1 MEYKTLGNSGLKV
14 STLCLGTMTFGGE
27 ADEATSKAIYHA
39 AKDKGINFFDT
50 ANIYNNGTSE
60 KILGKLIHEHRD
72 EVVIATK
79 AYFPTG
85 EGVNDKG
92 LGRGHLI
99 KALDD
104 SLKRLNT
111 DYIDVYYAHAFDEN
125 TPLEETLATFDN
137 FVKQGKV
144 RYLGL
149 SNFAAWQVM
158 KAIAVTQQNNYT
170 PISVIQPMYN
180 LVKRQCESELLPMA
194 LSEGLGVASYSPL
207 GGGLLTGKYKTGK
220 KEGRFAES
228 TMYQKRY
235 NDEITYKT
243 VDSYVD
249 FANQNNLNPVSLA
262 IAWVKAHKAITA
274 PLIGA
279 RNLEQLK
286 PALASL
292 DIHMTE
298 ELRTKITDLSPE
310 MVLATGHKKG
320 ERS

>member
-27 ADEATSKAIYHA
+27 ADESTSKAIYQA

-72 EVVIATK
+72 KVIIATK

>member
-27 ADEATSKAIYHA
+27 ADEATSKAIYYA

-50 ANIYNNGTSE
+50 ANIYNNGASE

-220 KEGRFAES
+220 KEGRFTES

-235 NDEITYKT
+235 NDEVTYKT
-243 VDSYVD
+243 VDNYID

>member
-27 ADEATSKAIYHA
+27 ADEAASKKIYKA
-39 AKDKGINFFDT
+39 SRDKGINFFDT
-50 ANIYNNGTSE
+50 ANVYTKGASE
-60 KILGKLIHEHRD
+60 KILGKLIHNHRD
-72 EVVIATK
+72 DVVIATK
-79 AYFPTG
+79 AFFPTG

-99 KALDD
+99 KALDA

-111 DYIDVYYAHAFDEN
+111 DYIDVYYAHAFDES
-125 TPLEETLATFDN
+125 TPLEETLATLDN

-158 KAIAVTQQNNYT
+158 KAIAVADHNNYT

-180 LVKRQCESELLPMA
+180 LLKRQCESELLPMA
-194 LSEGLGVASYSPL
+194 LSEGIGVASYSPL

-228 TMYQKRY
+228 VMYQKRY
-235 NDEITYKT
+235 DDEITDRT
-243 VDSYVD
+243 VDAYVN
-249 FANQNNLNPVSLA
+249 FAKENNYNPVSLA
-262 IAWVKAHKAITA
+262 IAWVKSHKSLTS

-286 PALASL
+286 PALESV
-292 DIHMTE
+292 DITMNE
-298 ELRTKITDLSPE
+298 ELRAEITALSPE
-310 MVLATGHKKG
+310 LVLATGHKKG

>member
-27 ADEATSKAIYHA
+27 ADEATSKAIYHTV
-39 AKDKGINFFDT
+39 KDKGINFFDT

-72 EVVIATK
+72 KVIIATK

-111 DYIDVYYAHAFDEN
+111 NYIDVYYAHAFDEN

-228 TMYQKRY
+228 SMYQKRY

-243 VDSYVD
+243 VDNYID

-310 MVLATGHKKG
+310 MVLATGHKK
-320 ERS
+320 R

>member
-27 ADEATSKAIYHA
+27 ADESTSKAIYQA

-85 EGVNDKG
+85 EGVNNRG

-194 LSEGLGVASYSPL
+194 LSEGLGVTSYSPL

-243 VDSYVD
+243 VNSYVD

-292 DIHMTE
+292 DISMTE
-298 ELRTKITDLSPE
+298 ELRAKITDLSPE
-310 MVLATGHKKG
+310 MVLATGHKKN